1 MGAASPS
8 DDLWLGVKSSSNS
21 VIAGSPRNH
30 FRVGLLVRTQGG
42 RALVG
47 LGASRGVTKPCQTSN
62 TLGNPVELHR
72 GG

>member
-30 FRVGLLVRTQGG
+30 FRVGLLIRSYRG

-47 LGASRGVTKPCQTSN
+47 LGVSKGITKPCQTSN
-62 TLGNPVELHR
+62 TVGNSAELHC